1 MSQFGV
7 VRSTL
12 ENISLITASKALVSV
27 TVVSGDNALT
37 RWELRMESL
46 WDRRLM
52 WGFFQGSY
60 FILFYFI
67 MDCLSSPILG
77 IKKTLNDP
85 VII

>member
-60 FILFYFI
+60 FILFYYGLFI
-67 MDCLSSPILG
+67 FPDIGNQENFERSC
-77 IKKTLNDP
+77 NH
-85 VII
+85 